1 MPNRDTWDWQDIEPD
16 QTVTMTL
23 IFNRTPKD
31 DGRKEGADYDWHR
44 YPVSVGKSDW
54 TMFTPSEFMH
64 SALQALGVD
73 KKGDIFRATKK
84 LGYNKDTGKSY
95 TYYELE
101 RDGTK
106 LRTDQVEQPQRII
119 PKEPPGENVQ
129 NLTPSKFV
137 EPTPPTETPQQQ
149 VEKVVKETATEL
161 NGKKQSQP
169 TLKEIH
175 KQAYEAVMDNILEY
189 AQTWCPVLFDE
200 TQGIEHKEQR
210 VLKLILDLQPH
221 IGSQVNTL
229 VIQNGSKR

>member
-1 MPNRDTWDWQDIEPD
+1 MANRETWDWQTLEPD

-54 TMFTPSEFMH
+54 TMFTPSELMH
-64 SALQALGVD
+64 SALQALAVD
-73 KKGDIFRATKK
+73 KKGDIFQVTKK
-84 LGYNKDTGKSY
+84 LGYSKGTGKSY
-95 TYYELE
+95 TYYEVE
-101 RDGTK
+101 VGGKK
-106 LRTDQVEQPQRII
+106 LRTDQINNQPPKPKQETETLI
-119 PKEPPGENVQ
+119 PESSKEPQ
-129 NLTPSKFV
+129 L
-137 EPTPPTETPQQQ
+137 
-149 VEKVVKETATEL
+149 
-161 NGKKQSQP
+161 QP